1 MPNPPAERQV
11 IFNADDFGA
20 STSVNAAVIDAH
32 ERGVLTSA
40 SLMVNG
46 EAAEEA
52 VELARQ
58 YPALGV
64 GLHLTFVQGRAAT
77 SAGSAPGLVDDRG
90 RLPENPVRFGAAA
103 YFNRDLRAL
112 LRREMAAQFER
123 FQQTGL
129 TLDHVNGHLNF
140 HLHPVVFDV
149 LLENAAALRG
159 RHVRLTRDP
168 FWLNARIAGGAWGYR
183 LCHAL
188 IFQLL
193 CARSRRRLTGTGI
206 RHVMRV
212 FGLLQNGRV
221 DEEYLLRLLPRLPAG
236 ASEIY
241 SHPCRERFPHEHAAL
256 VSVKVVG
263 LLKKLGIRA
272 VRHQDL

>member
-46 EAAEEA
+46 DAAGEA
-52 VELARQ
+52 VELARRH
-58 YPALGV
+58 PALGV
-64 GLHLTFVQGRAAT
+64 GLHLTFVQGMAAT
-77 SAGSAPGLVDDRG
+77 SAASAPGVVDDLG
-90 RLPENPVRFGAAA
+90 RLPDNPVRFGAAC
-103 YFNRDLRAL
+103 YFNRDLRAS

-140 HLHPVVFDV
+140 HLHPVVFEE
-149 LLENAAALRG
+149 LLENAATKRV

-168 FWLNARIAGGAWGYR
+168 FWLNARIAGGEWGCR
-183 LCHAL
+183 ISHAL

-193 CARSRRRLTGTGI
+193 CARSRRRVSGKGI
-206 RHVMRV
+206 GHVAHV

-221 DEEYLLRLLPRLPAG
+221 DEDYLLRLLPRLPAG
-236 ASEIY
+236 TSEIY
-241 SHPCRERFPHEHAAL
+241 SHPCQERFPHEHAAL
-256 VSVKVVG
+256 VSGKVVA